1 MLMGPNTGPGHT
13 SVLVYTESQIGYAL
27 QAIRKLMGEGLRFV
41 DVRQAVQDRYNA
53 GLQRRMPYTSWSS
66 GCNSWY
72 LAEDGGN
79 HALFP
84 GFASEYCLRI
94 RRFDPREYEIARQ
107 DRS

>member
-1 MLMGPNTGPGHT
+1 MGANTGPGHT

-27 QAIRKLMGEGLRFV
+27 QAIRKLMAEGLRFV
-41 DVRQAVQDRYNA
+41 DVRQPVQDRYNA
-53 GLQRRMPYTSWSS
+53 GIQRRMPYTSWAS

-72 LAEDGGN
+72 LDADGGN

-94 RRFDPREYEIARQ
+94 RRFDPTEYEIAR
-107 DRS
+107 